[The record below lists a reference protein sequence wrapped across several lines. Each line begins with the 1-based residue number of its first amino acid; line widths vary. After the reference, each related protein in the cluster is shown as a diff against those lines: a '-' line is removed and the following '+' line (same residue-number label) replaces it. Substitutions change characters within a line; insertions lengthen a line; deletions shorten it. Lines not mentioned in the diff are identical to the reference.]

1 MTGSEFKRRS
11 LPMAFPRVFSLP
23 PAVIG
28 IGYLAGYVLLDWV
41 SFIQPFAPFG
51 ITPWNPPTGLSF
63 IVVLLFG
70 QRYLPLLF
78 AAPLLADLLVRQLP
92 LPWPVELAACA
103 VIGGGYA
110 AGLTVLLRPATRFNP
125 ALASMRDLI
134 LLLGVAAASSAAVAV
149 CYVGVLVAAGLLTPQ
164 VYLPAAL
171 QFWIGD
177 VIGVAVVAPFA
188 LIVLTRGRALSVH
201 HQRNRA
207 ADRRYSCRARI
218 RIPLCRETSLRIL
231 LHSVPAGDLD
241 GRPRWAR
248 VGDHRHSADTGRA
261 YP

>member
-1 MTGSEFKRRS
+1 
-11 LPMAFPRVFSLP
+11 MAFPRVFSLP

-28 IGYLAGYVLLDWV
+28 IGYLASYVLLDWL

-63 IVVLLFG
+63 VLVLLFG

-78 AAPLLADLLVRQLP
+78 AAPLLADFLIRQLP
-92 LPWPVELAACA
+92 LPWPVELAACV

-110 AGLTVLLRPATRFNP
+110 AGLTILLRPATRFNP

-134 LLLGVAAASSAAVAV
+134 LLLGVAAVSSAAVAA

-188 LIVLTRGRALSVH
+188 LIVLTRGRALSITSETAM
-201 HQRNRA
+201 QIA
-207 ADRRYSCRARI
+207 A
-218 RIPLCRETSLRIL
+218 IL
-231 LHSVPAGDLD
+231 IALAFVFIIAEK
-241 GRPRWAR
+241 
-248 VGDHRHSADTGRA
+248 HRFEFF
-261 YP
+261 YILFLPVI